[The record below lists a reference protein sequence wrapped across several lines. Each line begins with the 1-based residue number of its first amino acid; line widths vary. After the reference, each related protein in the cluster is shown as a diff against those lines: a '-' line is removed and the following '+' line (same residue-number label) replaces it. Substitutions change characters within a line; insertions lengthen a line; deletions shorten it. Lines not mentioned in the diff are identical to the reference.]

1 VVNQQTEGPDAVVPP
16 LDGTSMAKLRTQL
29 SLDRTTLAW
38 IRTALTMATFGF
50 GLVAFLRTLQERSP
64 TPQSVHL
71 HEGAIMFGTALV
83 ILGIVAPVLA
93 GIAHRLTLRR
103 LHRGQEVL
111 LPPLVFEHYR
121 SNAIGRDRFGVAVA
135 AARTVSGEVAAAVRP
150 HRLGTALQT
159 MSCGALLGIFA
170 GCVGTTD
177 QIVPTGHGTYMIPRH
192 GLMGLSSGSTQKAKA
207 FQDAVAYCRKFG
219 QDIETVLTSE
229 TEGGFGGLAAPEIEF
244 RCVPSAPGDSPA
256 PAQH

>member
-1 VVNQQTEGPDAVVPP
+1 
-16 LDGTSMAKLRTQL
+16 
-29 SLDRTTLAW
+29 
-38 IRTALTMATFGF
+38 
-50 GLVAFLRTLQERSP
+50 
-64 TPQSVHL
+64 
-71 HEGAIMFGTALV
+71 
-83 ILGIVAPVLA
+83 
-93 GIAHRLTLRR
+93 
-103 LHRGQEVL
+103 
-111 LPPLVFEHYR
+111 
-121 SNAIGRDRFGVAVA
+121 
-135 AARTVSGEVAAAVRP
+135 VRP
-150 HRLGTALQT
+150 RNLGTALQT